1 MEDTFLILQ
10 VYISK
15 YWTCSIT
22 NIKANTT
29 LDDLGMFGDDKLDFL
44 NDYSRE
50 FNVDISGF
58 DFDKYIEPET
68 DMSYHNDAI
77 YRFFLKKRL
86 TTKFDKE
93 TISISMLVD
102 GIKNGKL
109 IH

>member
-1 MEDTFLILQ
+1 MEDTFQILQ

-22 NIKANTT
+22 KIKINTT

-58 DFDKYIEPET
+58 DFDKYIEPEP
-68 DMSYHNDAI
+68 DMSLHIDAI
-77 YRFFLKKRL
+77 
-86 TTKFDKE
+86 
-93 TISISMLVD
+93 
-102 GIKNGKL
+102 
-109 IH
+109 